1 MKRHILIVTSAALA
15 GRKAEYDQWYD
26 NHHLADICSIPGV
39 VSGRRFDALPG
50 SPNPTPAPCMAIFEI
65 EADDP
70 ATVFAEMN
78 RRAQSGQMS
87 VSTALDPTAVQMW
100 LYAHH

>member
-15 GRKAEYDQWYD
+15 GRADEYNQWYD
-26 NHHLADICSIPGV
+26 NHHLADICSLPGV
-39 VSGRRFDALPG
+39 VSGRRFDAVPS
-50 SPNPTPAPCMAIFEI
+50 SPNPTPAPYMAIFEI

-70 ATVFAEMN
+70 STVFAEMA

-87 VSTALDPTAVQMW
+87 VSTALDHTAVQMW